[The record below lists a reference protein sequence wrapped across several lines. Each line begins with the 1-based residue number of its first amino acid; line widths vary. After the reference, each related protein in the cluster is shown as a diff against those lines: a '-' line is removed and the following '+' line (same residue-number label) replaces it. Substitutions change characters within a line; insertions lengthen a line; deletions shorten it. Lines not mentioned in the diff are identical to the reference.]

1 MYDPIIT
8 KRKVISIYRDKT
20 ENKIMS
26 LGIVNKKYGKKI
38 FENCIKLTRDER
50 TFVIDKRY

>member
-20 ENKIMS
+20 ENKIMA
-26 LGIVNKKYGKKI
+26 LGMMNKKYGNKI
-38 FENCIKLTRDER
+38 FGNCIKLTRNER